1 MTAEQSL
8 RDGDLAGALTQLQQ
22 EVRQDPANAESRT
35 FLFQLL
41 CVLGDWDRAMT
52 QLNVCGELDA
62 GTLAMVQTYREAVQ
76 CEVLREQ
83 IFAGNKAPLIF
94 GKPGQWVALL
104 IEAIK
109 LTAAGHHE
117 QAQEVRGEALESASA
132 TSGKIDGQPFE
143 WIADADM
150 RLGPMIEA
158 IVNGRYYWVP
168 FDHIRTIT
176 IEEPADLR
184 DRVWMPAYFTWSNGG
199 ETVGLI
205 PTRYP
210 GSHLSD
216 DPQIRLA
223 AKTEW
228 REMPAETY
236 LGEGQKLLAT
246 DGGEFPLMDIRV
258 IELETEEVDQ
268 ETEQETEQ
276 EVDPGADQGA
286 DQSDG

>member
-8 RDGDLAGALTQLQQ
+8 RDGDLAAALAQLHQ
-22 EVRQDPANAESRT
+22 EVRKDPAKAELRI

-62 GTLAMVQTYREAVQ
+62 HTLAMVQTYREAVQ

-83 IFAGNKAPLIF
+83 IFAGETAPLIF
-94 GKPGQWVALL
+94 GKPGRWIALL

-117 QAQEVRGEALESASA
+117 QAQDVRADALELASA
-132 TSGKIDGQPFE
+132 ISGRIDDQPFE
-143 WIADADM
+143 WISDADM
-150 RLGPMIEA
+150 RLGPMLEA
-158 IVNGRYYWVP
+158 IVNGKYYWVP
-168 FDHIRTIT
+168 FDHIRTIN

-223 AKTEW
+223 AKTDW

-236 LGEGQKLLAT
+236 LGEGQRLLVT
-246 DGGEFPLMDIRV
+246 DGGEFPLMDIRA
-258 IELETEEVDQ
+258 IELETVETDQ
-268 ETEQETEQ
+268 WAEQS
-276 EVDPGADQGA
+276 VG
-286 DQSDG
+286 

>member
-8 RDGDLAGALTQLQQ
+8 RDGDLVEALAQLQQ
-22 EVRQDPANAESRT
+22 KVRQDPANAESRV

-41 CVLGDWDRAMT
+41 SVLGDWDRAMT
-52 QLNVCGELDA
+52 QLSVCGELDA

-83 IFAGNKAPLIF
+83 IFAGTKAPLIF

-104 IEAIK
+104 LEAVK
-109 LTAAGHHE
+109 LTATGHHE
-117 QAQEVRGEALESASA
+117 QAQEVRAEAFESASA
-132 TSGKIDGQPFE
+132 TSGRIDDQPFE
-143 WIADADM
+143 WIADADL
-150 RLGPMIEA
+150 RLGPMLEA
-158 IVNGRYYWVP
+158 IVNGRYCWVP
-168 FDHIRTIT
+168 FDHIRTIN

-223 AKTEW
+223 AKTDW
-228 REMPAETY
+228 RELPAETY
-236 LGEGQKLLAT
+236 LGEGQRLLAT

-258 IELETEEVDQ
+258 IELETAEADQ
-268 ETEQETEQ
+268 EAE
-276 EVDPGADQGA
+276 
-286 DQSDG
+286 QSDG